1 MSKSATVKP
10 NKRTRR
16 PKGISPTIEIPPEGD
31 DYISVA
37 VDSLE
42 ARVGYG
48 SLLRQ
53 LQEAYIVRV
62 AFFRSKEGG
71 ALTPDEARARAF
83 QPCEDEEEAKRLYDE
98 LRRNPVDQ
106 IR

>member
-1 MSKSATVKP
+1 MSKKSATIKP
-10 NKRTRR
+10 NKGTRR
-16 PKGISPTIEIPPEGD
+16 PRGISPTIEIPPYGD
-31 DYISVA
+31 SYVSVA

-53 LQEAYIVRV
+53 LQESYIVRV

-71 ALTPDEARARAF
+71 ALSLDEAHSRAS
-83 QPCEDEEEAKRLYDE
+83 QPCEDEEAKRLYDE
-98 LRRNPVDQ
+98 LRRNPV
-106 IR
+106 